1 MTTRPIRRV
10 LVADD
15 ELDLADL
22 ISMQLE
28 MHGFEV
34 QVVFNGQDACD
45 AATATLPDLLVLDW
59 MMPGRDGLEVLRAL
73 KANRATA
80 SIPIVMLTAKATDS
94 DVWEGWQAGADY
106 YLTKPFDFEEL
117 LRFIAYLDD
126 NANLLV

>member
-28 MHGFEV
+28 MHGYEV
-34 QVVFNGQDACD
+34 QVVFNGQEAFD
-45 AATATLPDLLVLDW
+45 TAIRTLPDLVVLDW
-59 MMPGRDGLEVLRAL
+59 MMPKMDGLEVLRAL
-73 KANRATA
+73 KADPTTA
-80 SIPIVMLTAKATDS
+80 NIPIVMLTAKATDS